1 VSEDSSNTPVGIELI
16 GVVGRSKEEARDR
29 IALRAD
35 PAWIA
40 RVQAQADRLGIGLS
54 AYIRQAVT
62 RQFERHESEE
72 PQRPRGKKDR

>member
-1 VSEDSSNTPVGIELI
+1 VETAD
-16 GVVGRSKEEARDR
+16 VGRRKEEPRGR

-62 RQFERHESEE
+62 RQLERDESEE
-72 PQRPRGKKDR
+72 PQRPRGKGKGK